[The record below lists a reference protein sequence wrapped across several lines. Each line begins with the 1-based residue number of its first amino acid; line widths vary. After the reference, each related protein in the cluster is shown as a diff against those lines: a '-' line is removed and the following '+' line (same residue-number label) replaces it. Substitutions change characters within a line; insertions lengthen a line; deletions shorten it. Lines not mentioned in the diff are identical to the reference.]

1 MSSLIQLGYEEK
13 DSWVHKLDPRTKFIL
28 FIWASIFNY
37 VFYDIYISL
46 AFLIAL
52 IVLTVVGKVA
62 KRILKIISI
71 VLVPFYV
78 LSTLVIALPIGFPYN
93 ETPLFSF
100 TIFGFEITFY
110 LEGAA
115 YVAIWTLRL
124 AITMISALLFFLTSN
139 PARITTILLKLRIPY
154 KYIYALLS
162 VFQLIPIMQ
171 RRIQVIYQA
180 QVSRGLNVNVGL
192 FKRLKNFL
200 AILIPLTLGSMSD
213 LQLRSIALE
222 SRGFSAPVKKTFII
236 KSDLTKSDYV
246 VLSVMLVFS
255 ALFIYWIMTVGLIV
269 FMKGIPYIRP
279 AG

>member
-37 VFYDIYISL
+37 IFYDIYISL
-46 AFLIAL
+46 AFLISL
-52 IVLTVVGKVA
+52 IVLTIVGKVA

-71 VLVPFYV
+71 VLIPFYV

-100 TIFGFEITFY
+100 TVFGFDVTFY

-124 AITMISALLFFLTSN
+124 AITMTSALLFFLTSN

-180 QVSRGLNVNVGL
+180 QVSRGLNINVGL

-213 LQLRSIALE
+213 LQLRAIALE
-222 SRGFSAPVKKTFII
+222 SRGFSAPVRKTFII
-236 KSDLTKSDYV
+236 RSDLTKSDYV
-246 VLSVMLVFS
+246 VLSVMVALS
-255 ALFIYWIMTVGLIV
+255 ALFIYWIMTIGLMV

>member
-13 DSWVHKLDPRTKFIL
+13 GSWIHRLDPRTKFIL

-37 VFYDIYISL
+37 IFYDIYISL
-46 AFLIAL
+46 AFLISL
-52 IVLTVVGKVA
+52 IVLTMVGKVA

-71 VLVPFYV
+71 VLIPFYV

-100 TIFGFEITFY
+100 TVFSFVVTFY

-124 AITMISALLFFLTSN
+124 AITITSALLFFLTSN

-162 VFQLIPIMQ
+162 VFQLIPVMQ
-171 RRIQVIYQA
+171 RRVQVIYQA

-192 FKRLKNFL
+192 FKRLRNFL
-200 AILIPLTLGSMSD
+200 AILIPLTLGSVSD
-213 LQLRSIALE
+213 LQLRAIALE

-236 KSDLTKSDYV
+236 RSDLTKSDYV
-246 VLSVMLVFS
+246 VLSVMAVLSV
-255 ALFIYWIMTVGLIV
+255 LFIYWVMTIGLMV

>member
-37 VFYDIYISL
+37 IFYDIYISL
-46 AFLIAL
+46 AFLISL
-52 IVLTVVGKVA
+52 IVLTIVGKVA

-71 VLVPFYV
+71 VLIPFYV

-100 TIFGFEITFY
+100 TVFGFDVTFY

-124 AITMISALLFFLTSN
+124 AITMTSALLFFLTSN

-213 LQLRSIALE
+213 LQLRAIALE
-222 SRGFSAPVKKTFII
+222 SRGFSAPVRKTFII
-236 KSDLTKSDYV
+236 RSDLTKSDYV
-246 VLSVMLVFS
+246 VLSVMVALS
-255 ALFIYWIMTVGLIV
+255 ALFIYWIITVGLMV

>member
-37 VFYDIYISL
+37 IFYDIYISL
-46 AFLIAL
+46 AFLISL
-52 IVLTVVGKVA
+52 IVLTIVGKVA

-71 VLVPFYV
+71 VLIPFYV

-100 TIFGFEITFY
+100 TVFGFDVTFY

-124 AITMISALLFFLTSN
+124 AITMTSALLFFLTSN

-213 LQLRSIALE
+213 LQLRAIALE
-222 SRGFSAPVKKTFII
+222 SRGFSAPVRKTFII
-236 KSDLTKSDYV
+236 RSDLTKSDYV
-246 VLSVMLVFS
+246 VLSVMVALS
-255 ALFIYWIMTVGLIV
+255 ALFIYWIMTIGLMV

>member
-37 VFYDIYISL
+37 IFYDIYISL
-46 AFLIAL
+46 AFLISL
-52 IVLTVVGKVA
+52 IVLTVAGKVA

-71 VLVPFYV
+71 VLTPFYV

-93 ETPLFSF
+93 KTPLFSF
-100 TIFGFEITFY
+100 TVFGFGVTFY

-124 AITMISALLFFLTSN
+124 AITMTSALLFFLTSN

-213 LQLRSIALE
+213 LQLRAIALE
-222 SRGFSAPVKKTFII
+222 SRGFSAPVRKTFII
-236 KSDLTKSDYV
+236 RSDLTKSDYV
-246 VLSVMLVFS
+246 VLSVMVALS
-255 ALFIYWIMTVGLIV
+255 ALFIYWIITVGLMV

>member
-13 DSWVHKLDPRTKFIL
+13 DSWIHKLDPRTKFIL

-37 VFYDIYISL
+37 IFYDIYISL
-46 AFLIAL
+46 AFLISL
-52 IVLTVVGKVA
+52 IVLTIVGKVA
-62 KRILKIISI
+62 KRILKIISM
-71 VLVPFYV
+71 VLIPFYV

-100 TIFGFEITFY
+100 TVFGFGVTFY
-110 LEGAA
+110 FEGAV

-124 AITMISALLFFLTSN
+124 AITMTSALLFFLTSN

-180 QVSRGLNVNVGL
+180 QVSRGLNINVGL

-213 LQLRSIALE
+213 LQLRAIALE
-222 SRGFSAPVKKTFII
+222 SRGFSAPVRKTFII
-236 KSDLTKSDYV
+236 RSDLTKSDYV
-246 VLSVMLVFS
+246 VLSVMVALSV
-255 ALFIYWIMTVGLIV
+255 LFIYWIITVGLIV

>member
-37 VFYDIYISL
+37 IFYDIYISL
-46 AFLIAL
+46 AFLISL
-52 IVLTVVGKVA
+52 IVLTIVGKVA

-71 VLVPFYV
+71 VLIPFYV

-100 TIFGFEITFY
+100 TVFGFDVTFY

-124 AITMISALLFFLTSN
+124 AITMTSALLFFLTSN

-213 LQLRSIALE
+213 LQLRAIALE

-236 KSDLTKSDYV
+236 RSDLTKSDYV
-246 VLSVMLVFS
+246 VLSVMVALS
-255 ALFIYWIMTVGLIV
+255 ALFIYWIITIGLMV